1 MGQGRRGRR
10 AGSPDTRKAVL
21 EAARQ
26 RFAEAGYARTTIR
39 AIAADA
45 GVDPALVV
53 HYFGSKEALF
63 RAVIEWPFDP
73 EVLLER
79 LSAPGPESI
88 GRRLARGFLEFWG
101 SEEIGPRL
109 QAVFRSAVTHEEGA
123 ALIRQFV
130 TGVLYERIARIIG
143 PDQAALRLDLALGQ
157 LLGVAVLR
165 HILRVD
171 PIASA
176 SIDEL
181 VDQLAPTLDVYL
193 SADPGG
199 GEQLASP
206 SGRGVP

>member
-10 AGSPDTRKAVL
+10 AGSPDTRNAVL
-21 EAARQ
+21 EAAR
-26 RFAEAGYARTTIR
+26 RKFAEGGYTRTTIR

-53 HYFGSKEALF
+53 HFFGSKEALF

-79 LSAPGPESI
+79 LAAPGPDSL
-88 GRRLARGFLEFWG
+88 GRRLAQGFLEFWA
-101 SEEIGPRL
+101 SEETGPRL

-123 ALIRQFV
+123 ALIRQFL
-130 TGVLYERIARIIG
+130 TEVLYDRVARIIG
-143 PDQAALRLDLALGQ
+143 VGSDRARLRIDLALGQ

-165 HILRVD
+165 HILRIE

-176 SIDEL
+176 PIDEL
-181 VDQLAPTLDVYL
+181 VDQLAPTLDAYL
-193 SADPGG
+193 SAG
-199 GEQLASP
+199 
-206 SGRGVP
+206 

>member
-10 AGSPDTRKAVL
+10 TGSPDTRRTVL

-53 HYFGSKEALF
+53 HFFGSKEALF

-73 EVLLER
+73 EILLER
-79 LSAPGPESI
+79 LSAPGPESL
-88 GRRLARGFLEFWG
+88 GRRLARGFLEFWA
-101 SEEIGPRL
+101 SEETGPRL

-123 ALIRQFV
+123 ALIRQFL
-130 TGVLYERIARIIG
+130 TEVLYERIARIVG
-143 PDQAALRLDLALGQ
+143 PDGAGLRIDLALAQ

-165 HILRVD
+165 HILEIEPV
-171 PIASA
+171 ASA
-176 SIDEL
+176 SIDDL
-181 VDQLAPTLDVYL
+181 VDRLAPVLDL
-193 SADPGG
+193 H
-199 GEQLASP
+199 LTP
-206 SGRGVP
+206 SGA